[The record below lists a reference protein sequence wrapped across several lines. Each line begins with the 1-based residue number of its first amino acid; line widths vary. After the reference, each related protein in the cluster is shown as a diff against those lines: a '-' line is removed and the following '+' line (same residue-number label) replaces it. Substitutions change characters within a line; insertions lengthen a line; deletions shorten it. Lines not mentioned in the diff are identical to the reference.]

1 MNGFYKEC
9 SLSRPE
15 KIYLIDE
22 WFEKFKGLNFK
33 IHSLT
38 LNQSA
43 TVYLQFVQIRL
54 RNLLTKQQTC
64 LTEKIS

>member
-1 MNGFYKEC
+1 MVSIKSVLCQDQRRFTSSMSDLK
-9 SLSRPE
+9 
-15 KIYLIDE
+15 
-22 WFEKFKGLNFK
+22 KFKGLNFK